1 MRIGI
6 LKRPGVRSEEEGVL
20 DDLYNIQNDNKWLIE
35 WTNSDKEVDEMKDVR
50 ESLVMSSG
58 YVFGVSARVNEI
70 RMTERRNQVKEV
82 DEVEDV
88 RKMRLEDS
96 G

>member
-1 MRIGI
+1 
-6 LKRPGVRSEEEGVL
+6 
-20 DDLYNIQNDNKWLIE
+20 
-35 WTNSDKEVDEMKDVR
+35 MKDVR

-88 RKMRLEDS
+88 REMRLEDS